1 MIVKDFIRLTGT
13 SLLAHKLRSFLT
25 MLGITVGITAVVL
38 LTSIGEGLYRFV
50 LAEFNQFGTT
60 LVAINPGRVTTLG
73 MTTGV
78 FGSTRPLTIEDA
90 EALKRL
96 PYAKSVVALT
106 QGNAEVEGN
115 NRTRR
120 TTIYGAGSE
129 FPKTFSIN
137 VRAGR
142 FLPDDDPTAPRAFAV
157 LGYKVKQE
165 LFGNI
170 NPLGERIRI
179 GGDRY
184 RIIGVMEPKG
194 QVLGFDLDDTVY
206 IPAARGLDLFNRE
219 GLMEI
224 DVLYTEGTSIERVTS
239 GIKRILE
246 NRHGGEDF
254 TITTQEQMLEVLGS
268 ILNVL
273 TFAVAAIGSISL
285 FVGGIGIITIMT
297 ISVNERTTEIGLL
310 RALGA
315 KQSQVLS
322 LFLGEAIVLSAIGG
336 ACGLVLGIGIAQL
349 LHYALPTLPVHTPW
363 TFVLLAESLAV
374 FIGIIAGV
382 LPAKR
387 AAKLDPVEALRSE

>member
-1 MIVKDFIRLTGT
+1 MLVKDFIRLTGT

-25 MLGITVGITAVVL
+25 MLGITIGITAVVL
-38 LTSIGEGLYRFV
+38 LTSIGEGLYQFV
-50 LAEFNQFGTT
+50 LSEFNQFGTT
-60 LVAINPGRVTTLG
+60 LVGINPGRVTTHG

-96 PYAKSVVALT
+96 PFAKSVVALT

-129 FPKTFSIN
+129 FPKTFSMN
-137 VRAGR
+137 VRSGR
-142 FLPDDDPTAPRAFAV
+142 FLPDDDPIAPRAFAV

-165 LFGNI
+165 LFGNL

-184 RIIGVMEPKG
+184 RIIGTMEPKG
-194 QVLGFDLDDTVY
+194 QILGFDLDDTVY

-224 DVLYTEGTSIERVTS
+224 DLLYKEGTRVDKVVA

-246 NRHGGEDF
+246 SRHGSEDF

-273 TFAVAAIGSISL
+273 TFAVGAIGSISL

-315 KQSQVLS
+315 KQKQVLS

-336 ACGLVLGIGIAQL
+336 ACGLLLGIGIAQL
-349 LHYALPTLPVHTPW
+349 LHFALPALPVHTPW
-363 TFVLLAESLAV
+363 TFVLLAEGLAII
-374 FIGIIAGV
+374 IGLVAGV
-382 LPAKR
+382 LPARR
-387 AAKLDPVEALRSE
+387 AARLDPVEALRSE

>member
-1 MIVKDFIRLTGT
+1 MLVKDFIRLTGT

-38 LTSIGEGLYRFV
+38 LTSIGEGLYKFV
-50 LAEFNQFGTT
+50 LSEFNQFGTT
-60 LVAINPGRVTTLG
+60 LVGINPGRVTTHG
-73 MTTGV
+73 MTMGV

-96 PYAKSVVALT
+96 PFAKSVVALT

-120 TTIYGAGSE
+120 TTIYGAGSA
-129 FPKTFSIN
+129 FPETFSMR
-137 VRAGR
+137 VSSGR
-142 FLPDDDPTAPRAFAV
+142 FLPDDDPIAPRAFAV

-165 LFGNI
+165 LFGNL

-184 RIIGVMEPKG
+184 RIIGVMEAKG

-206 IPAARGLDLFNRE
+206 IPAARGLNLFNRE

-224 DVLYTEGTSIERVTS
+224 DLLYKEGTSVDHVVA

-246 NRHGGEDF
+246 KRHGREDF

-273 TFAVAAIGSISL
+273 TFAVGAIGSISL

-315 KQSQVLS
+315 KQAQVLS
-322 LFLGEAIVLSAIGG
+322 LFLGEAIVLSAVGG
-336 ACGLVLGIGIAQL
+336 VCGLLLGIGIAQL
-349 LHYALPTLPVHTPW
+349 LHAILPAMPVHTPW
-363 TFVLLAESLAV
+363 TFVLLAEGLAII
-374 FIGIIAGV
+374 IGLIAGV
-382 LPAKR
+382 LPARR
-387 AAKLDPVEALRSE
+387 AARLDPVEALRSE

>member
-1 MIVKDFIRLTGT
+1 MLVKDFIRLTGT

-25 MLGITVGITAVVL
+25 MLSITVGITAVVL
-38 LTSIGEGLYRFV
+38 LTSIGEGLYKFV
-50 LAEFNQFGTT
+50 LSEFNQFGTT
-60 LVAINPGRVTTLG
+60 LVGINPGRVTTHG
-73 MTTGV
+73 MTMGV

-96 PYAKSVVALT
+96 PFAKSVVALT

-120 TTIYGAGSE
+120 TTIYGAGSA
-129 FPKTFSIN
+129 FPETFSMRISS
-137 VRAGR
+137 GR

-165 LFGNI
+165 LFGNL

-184 RIIGVMEPKG
+184 RIIGVMEAKG

-206 IPAARGLDLFNRE
+206 IPAARGLNLFNRE

-224 DVLYTEGTSIERVTS
+224 DLLYKEGTSVAHVVA
-239 GIKRILE
+239 GIKRILKT
-246 NRHGGEDF
+246 RHGREDF

-273 TFAVAAIGSISL
+273 TFAVGAIGSISL
-285 FVGGIGIITIMT
+285 FVGGIGIVTIMT

-315 KQSQVLS
+315 KQGQVLS
-322 LFLGEAIVLSAIGG
+322 LFLGEAVVLSAVGG
-336 ACGLVLGIGIAQL
+336 ACGLLLGIGIAQL
-349 LHYALPTLPVHTPW
+349 LHAILPAMPVHTPW
-363 TFVLLAESLAV
+363 TFVLLAEGLAIV
-374 FIGIIAGV
+374 IGLIAGV
-382 LPAKR
+382 LPARR
-387 AAKLDPVEALRSE
+387 AARLDPVEALRSE

>member
-1 MIVKDFIRLTGT
+1 MLTKDFIQLTST

-38 LTSIGEGLYRFV
+38 LTSIGEGLYKFV
-50 LAEFNQFGTT
+50 LSEFNQFGTT
-60 LVAINPGRVTTLG
+60 LIAINPGRVMTNG
-73 MTTGV
+73 MAMGV

-90 EALKRL
+90 EALKKL
-96 PYAKSVVALT
+96 PNIKSVVALT

-115 NRTRR
+115 NKTRR

-137 VRAGR
+137 VSNGR

-165 LFGNI
+165 LFGNA
-170 NPLGERIRI
+170 NSLGERIRI

-184 RIIGVMEPKG
+184 RIIGTMESKG
-194 QVLGFDLDDTVY
+194 QILGIDLDDTVY
-206 IPAARGLDLFNRE
+206 VPAARGLDLFNRE

-224 DVLYTEGTSIERVTS
+224 DVLYQEGANVNHVVA
-239 GIKRILE
+239 GIKRVLE
-246 NRHGGEDF
+246 SRHGREDF

-273 TFAVAAIGSISL
+273 TFAVGAIGSISL

-315 KQSQVLS
+315 KHNQILS

-336 ACGLVLGIGIAQL
+336 ACGLLLGVGIAQL
-349 LHYALPTLPVHTPW
+349 LHFALPALPVHTPW
-363 TFVLLAESLAV
+363 SFVFLAEALAV
-374 FIGIIAGV
+374 VIGLIAGV
-382 LPAKR
+382 LPARR
-387 AAKLDPVEALRSE
+387 AAKLNPVEALRSE

>member
-1 MIVKDFIRLTGT
+1 MLVKDFIRLTGT

-25 MLGITVGITAVVL
+25 MLSITVGITAVVL
-38 LTSIGEGLYRFV
+38 LTSIGEGLYKFV
-50 LAEFNQFGTT
+50 LSEFNQFGTT
-60 LVAINPGRVTTLG
+60 LVGINPGRVTTHG
-73 MTTGV
+73 MTMGV

-96 PYAKSVVALT
+96 PFAKSVVALT

-120 TTIYGAGSE
+120 TTIYGAGSA
-129 FPKTFSIN
+129 FPETFSMRISS
-137 VRAGR
+137 GR

-165 LFGNI
+165 LFGNL

-184 RIIGVMEPKG
+184 RIIGVMEAKG

-206 IPAARGLDLFNRE
+206 IPAARGLNLFNRE

-224 DVLYTEGTSIERVTS
+224 DLLYKEGTSVAHVVA
-239 GIKRILE
+239 GIKRILKT
-246 NRHGGEDF
+246 RHGREDF

-273 TFAVAAIGSISL
+273 TFAVGAIGSISL

-315 KQSQVLS
+315 KQGQVLS
-322 LFLGEAIVLSAIGG
+322 LFLGEAVVLSAVGG
-336 ACGLVLGIGIAQL
+336 ACGLLLGIGIAQL
-349 LHYALPTLPVHTPW
+349 LHAILPAMPVHTPW
-363 TFVLLAESLAV
+363 TFVLLAEGLAIV
-374 FIGIIAGV
+374 IGLIAGV
-382 LPAKR
+382 LPARR
-387 AAKLDPVEALRSE
+387 AARLDPVEALRSE

>member
-1 MIVKDFIRLTGT
+1 MLTKDFIRLTST
-13 SLLAHKLRSFLT
+13 SLLSHKLRSFLT
-25 MLGITVGITAVVL
+25 MLGITVGISAVVL
-38 LTSIGEGLYRFV
+38 LTSIGEGLYKFV

-60 LVAINPGRVTTLG
+60 LVAINPGKVSTHG

-78 FGSTRPLTIEDA
+78 FGSVRPLTIEDA
-90 EALKRL
+90 EALKQL
-96 PYAKSVVALT
+96 PFAKSVVALT

-120 TTIYGAGSE
+120 TTIYGAGSA
-129 FPKTFSIN
+129 FPETFSIH

-165 LFGNI
+165 LFANK

-179 GGDRY
+179 GGNRY

-206 IPAARGLDLFNRE
+206 IPAARGLELFNRE

-224 DVLYTEGTSIERVTS
+224 DLLYREGTNIDRVVN
-239 GIKRILE
+239 GIKKILE
-246 NRHGGEDF
+246 ARHGREDF
-254 TITTQEQMLEVLGS
+254 TITTQEQMLDVLGS

-315 KQSQVLS
+315 KQKQVLS
-322 LFLGEAIVLSAIGG
+322 LFLGEAIVLSAFGG
-336 ACGLVLGIGIAQL
+336 ACGLLLGIGIARL
-349 LHYALPTLPVHTPW
+349 LHLALPALPVHTPW
-363 TFVLLAESLAV
+363 TFVLLAEVLAII
-374 FIGIIAGV
+374 IGLLAGV
-382 LPAKR
+382 LPARR
-387 AAKLDPVEALRSE
+387 AARLEPVEALRSN

>member
-1 MIVKDFIRLTGT
+1 MLTKDFIRLTGT

-25 MLGITVGITAVVL
+25 MLGITIGITAVVL
-38 LTSIGEGLYRFV
+38 LTSIGEGLYKFV

-60 LVAINPGRVTTLG
+60 LIGINPGRVTTNG
-73 MTTGV
+73 MAMGV

-96 PYAKSVVALT
+96 PNIKSVVALT

-115 NRTRR
+115 KRTRR
-120 TTIYGAGSE
+120 TTIYGAGSD

-137 VRAGR
+137 VKAGR

-157 LGYKVKQE
+157 LGHKVKQE
-165 LFGNI
+165 LFGNA
-170 NPLGERIRI
+170 NPLGQRIRI

-184 RIIGVMEPKG
+184 RIIGTMEPKG
-194 QVLGFDLDDTVY
+194 QILGFDLDDTVY

-224 DVLYTEGTSIERVTS
+224 DVLYKEKANVDRVVAS
-239 GIKRILE
+239 IKRTLE
-246 NRHGGEDF
+246 ARHGREDF

-297 ISVNERTTEIGLL
+297 ISVNERTSEIGLL

-315 KQSQVLS
+315 KKNQVLS
-322 LFLGEAIVLSAIGG
+322 LFLGEAVVLSAIGG
-336 ACGLVLGIGIAQL
+336 ACGL
-349 LHYALPTLPVHTPW
+349 LPNYDGSWIEWSEDEDLPIVKKKST
-363 TFVLLAESLAV
+363 
-374 FIGIIAGV
+374 
-382 LPAKR
+382 
-387 AAKLDPVEALRSE
+387 

>member
-1 MIVKDFIRLTGT
+1 MLVKDFIRLTGT
-13 SLLAHKLRSFLT
+13 SLLAHKLRSSLT

-38 LTSIGEGLYRFV
+38 LTSIGEGLYQFV

-60 LVAINPGRVTTLG
+60 LVAVNPGRVTTHGLT
-73 MTTGV
+73 MGV

-90 EALKRL
+90 EALKQL
-96 PYAKSVVALT
+96 PFAKSVVPFA
-106 QGNAEVEGN
+106 QGNAEIEGN

-120 TTIYGAGSE
+120 TTVYGAGSS
-129 FPKTFSIN
+129 FPETFSMR
-137 VRAGR
+137 VSGGR
-142 FLPDDDPTAPRAFAV
+142 FLPDDDPIAPRAFAV
-157 LGYKVKQE
+157 LGFKVKQE
-165 LFGNI
+165 LFGNL

-184 RIIGVMEPKG
+184 RIIGTMEAKG

-206 IPAARGLDLFNRE
+206 IPAARALDLFNRE
-219 GLMEI
+219 SLLEI
-224 DVLYTEGTSIERVTS
+224 DLLYKEGTDIDRVVA
-239 GIKRILE
+239 GIKRLLTT
-246 NRHGGEDF
+246 RHGREDF

-273 TFAVAAIGSISL
+273 TFAVGAIGSISL

-315 KQSQVLS
+315 KQNQVLS

-336 ACGLVLGIGIAQL
+336 VCGLLLGIGIAQL
-349 LHYALPTLPVHTPW
+349 LHFTLPALPVHTPW
-363 TFVLLAESLAV
+363 TFVLLAEGLAII
-374 FIGIIAGV
+374 IGLIAGV
-382 LPAKR
+382 LPARR
-387 AAKLDPVEALRSE
+387 AAQLDPVEALRSE

>member
-1 MIVKDFIRLTGT
+1 MRLTGT

-25 MLGITVGITAVVL
+25 MLGITIGISAVVL
-38 LTSIGEGLYRFV
+38 LTSIGEGLYQFV
-50 LAEFNQFGTT
+50 LSEFNQFGTT
-60 LVAINPGRVTTLG
+60 LVGINPGRVTTHG
-73 MTTGV
+73 MTMGV

-96 PYAKSVVALT
+96 PFAKSVVALT

-129 FPKTFSIN
+129 FPKTFSVN

-165 LFGNI
+165 LFGNN

-179 GGDRY
+179 GGSRY

-206 IPAARGLDLFNRE
+206 IPAARGLELFNRE

-224 DVLYTEGTSIERVTS
+224 DLLYKEGTSVKRVVA

-246 NRHGGEDF
+246 KRHGREDF
-254 TITTQEQMLEVLGS
+254 TVTTQEQMLDVLGS

-315 KQSQVLS
+315 KQNQVLS

-336 ACGLVLGIGIAQL
+336 ASGLLLGTGIAQL
-349 LHYALPTLPVHTPW
+349 LHFALPALPVHTPW
-363 TFVLLAESLAV
+363 NFVLLAELLAIS
-374 FIGIIAGV
+374 IGLIAGV
-382 LPAKR
+382 LPARR
-387 AAKLDPVEALRSE
+387 AAKLDPVAALRSE